1 MFMSTKFKILAVLVS
16 LSLTLCFMSNTYS
29 RYVANTTGNVE
40 VQFAKWQILVN
51 ENDITTSSSSSIEL
65 TPVVEQN
72 QYVADNKVAP
82 SSKGYFDIDIDPT
95 NVEVSFNYSISLTIE
110 NTNIPDLMITK
121 YSIVDSSYD
130 EDKDELQI
138 NNIKDNTITGSL
150 TYDNKTENFKFEPFT
165 IRIYFEWYEGTDEI
179 MNDLSDSEVGNDA
192 SNHSLKL
199 NANIKFEQKL
209 GVATPAA

>member
-1 MFMSTKFKILAVLVS
+1 MSTKFKILAVLVS

-95 NVEVSFNYSISLTIE
+95 NVEVSFDYSISLTIE

-130 EDKDELQI
+130 EDKDELQVNNI
-138 NNIKDNTITGSL
+138 NNKTITGSL

-165 IRIYFEWYEGTDEI
+165 IRIYFEWYEGTDEV
-179 MNDLSDSEVGNDA
+179 MNDSADTEVGNDA
-192 SNHSLKL
+192 TNHSLKL
-199 NANIKFEQKL
+199 NASIKFEQKL
-209 GVATPAA
+209 GIATPTA

>member
-1 MFMSTKFKILAVLVS
+1 MSTKFKILAVLVS

-95 NVEVSFNYSISLTIE
+95 NVEVSFDYSISLTIE

-165 IRIYFEWYEGTDEI
+165 IRIYFEWYEGTDEV
-179 MNDLSDSEVGNDA
+179 MNDLADSEVGNDA

>member
-95 NVEVSFNYSISLTIE
+95 NVEVSFDYSISLTIE

-165 IRIYFEWYEGTDEI
+165 IRIYFEWYEGTDEV
-179 MNDLSDSEVGNDA
+179 MDDLADSEVGNDA

-209 GVATPAA
+209 GVATPTA

>member
-95 NVEVSFNYSISLTIE
+95 NVEVSFDYSISLTIE

-179 MNDLSDSEVGNDA
+179 MNDLADSEVGNDA

>member
-1 MFMSTKFKILAVLVS
+1 MSTKFKILAVLVS

-51 ENDITTSSSSSIEL
+51 ENDITTSSSSSIKL

-95 NVEVSFNYSISLTIE
+95 NVEVSFDYSISLTIE

-165 IRIYFEWYEGTDEI
+165 IRIYFEWYEGTDEV
-179 MNDLSDSEVGNDA
+179 MNDLADSEVGNDA
-192 SNHSLKL
+192 SNHSLRL

>member
-1 MFMSTKFKILAVLVS
+1 MSTKFKILVVLVS

-51 ENDITTSSSSSIEL
+51 ENDITTSSSSSIKL

-95 NVEVSFNYSISLTIE
+95 NVEVSFDYSISLTIE

-165 IRIYFEWYEGTDEI
+165 IRIYFEWYEGTDEV
-179 MNDLSDSEVGNDA
+179 MDDLSDSEVGNDA

>member
-1 MFMSTKFKILAVLVS
+1 MTTKFKVLAVLVS

-40 VQFAKWQILVN
+40 VQFARWQILVN
-51 ENDITTSSSSSIEL
+51 ENDITTNSTSSIQL
-65 TPVVEQN
+65 TPVVVKN

-95 NVEVSFNYSISLTIE
+95 NVEVSFDYSISLTIE

-121 YSIVDSSYD
+121 YSIIDSSYD
-130 EDKDELQI
+130 EEKDGLQR
-138 NNIKDNTITGSL
+138 NNIENNTIKGSL
-150 TYDNKTENFKFEPFT
+150 TYNNNKENFKFEPFT
-165 IRIYFEWYEGTDEI
+165 IRIYFEWYEGADEV
-179 MNDLSDSEVGNDA
+179 MNDTSDTEVGNDA
-192 SNHSLKL
+192 INHSLRL
-199 NANIKFEQKL
+199 NASIKFEQKL

>member
-1 MFMSTKFKILAVLVS
+1 MSTKFKILAVLVS

-95 NVEVSFNYSISLTIE
+95 NVEVSFDYSISLTIE

-165 IRIYFEWYEGTDEI
+165 IRIYFEWYEGTDET
-179 MNDLSDSEVGNDA
+179 MNDLADSEVGNEA
-192 SNHSLKL
+192 SNHSLRL

>member
-1 MFMSTKFKILAVLVS
+1 MTTKFKVLAVLVS

-40 VQFAKWQILVN
+40 VRFARWQILVN
-51 ENDITTSSSSSIEL
+51 ENDITTNSTSSIEL

-72 QYVADNKVAP
+72 QYVADDKVAP

-95 NVEVSFNYSISLTIE
+95 NVEVSFDYSISLTIE

-121 YSIVDSSYD
+121 YSIIDSSYD
-130 EDKDELQI
+130 EEKDGLQR
-138 NNIKDNTITGSL
+138 NNIEENTIKGSL
-150 TYDNKTENFKFEPFT
+150 TYDNSKENFNFEPFT
-165 IRIYFEWYEGTDEI
+165 IRIYFEWYEGADEV
-179 MNDLSDSEVGNDA
+179 MNDTADTEVGNDA
-192 SNHSLKL
+192 INHSLRL
-199 NANIKFEQKL
+199 NASIKFEQKL